1 MEKNWTVYKHIFPN
15 GKVYIGITSKQPEK
29 RWNNG
34 YGYLSKK
41 DGKYIQPPM
50 AHAIIQYGWLN
61 VTHEIIASGLSK
73 KEAGE
78 MEHTLVS
85 KYKSNDEKF
94 GYNMTDGG
102 FNYLTPAQV
111 KHKEATSIKTKCNET
126 GIVYSSMNEASKQTG
141 VCISSVRKSCITGAV
156 YHGLS
161 FSIACDEI
169 LEKSNG

>member
-1 MEKNWTVYKHIFPN
+1 MSKSWTVYKHTFPN
-15 GKVYIGITSKQPEK
+15 GKVYIGITGREPEK

-34 YGYLSKK
+34 YGYLARKN
-41 DGKYIQPPM
+41 GKYIQPQI

-61 VTHEIIASGLSK
+61 VTHEIIACGLSK

-78 MEHTLVS
+78 MESSLVS
-85 KYKSNDEKF
+85 LHKSNNEEF

-111 KHKEATSIKTKCNET
+111 KHKEAASIKTKCNET
-126 GIVYSSMNEASKQTG
+126 GVVYQSMKEASRQTG
-141 VCISSVRKSCITGAV
+141 ICVSSVRKSCMTGMI

-161 FSIACDEI
+161 FSAVCDEI
-169 LEKSNG
+169 LDED